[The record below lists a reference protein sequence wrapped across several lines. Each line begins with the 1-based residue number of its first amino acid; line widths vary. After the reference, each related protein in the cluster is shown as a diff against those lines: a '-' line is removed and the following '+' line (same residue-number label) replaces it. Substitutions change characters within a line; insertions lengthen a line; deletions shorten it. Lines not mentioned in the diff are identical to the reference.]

1 MTHLYV
7 PWLIPCKCLH
17 IHICAH
23 KYTWRVN
30 PTWHDSLLCA
40 INVCIIFMRISCI
53 CVHINTFEF
62 FSNVKKTIYMYKK
75 ITCIFFVCKSV
86 LVAYLLFVYLYL
98 FVIACSCACTVE
110 WQRWCF
116 VFHLWKK
123 PNDDELSF
131 TFGEKSCRNR
141 VSCKKTLNIW
151 NKYTY
156 TSQALER
163 DTPIGTMGTSLGE
176 LKYVYCGRS
185 IDMITTYF
193 GANMNIYT
201 REHIYVTPMGTSL
214 GENKYVYYER
224 NIDMIT
230 IYFGTNMNIFT
241 REHMYTRHLWA
252 PH

>member
-1 MTHLYV
+1 MN
-7 PWLIPCKCLH
+7 CLSPLGKSPAE
-17 IHICAH
+17 IEYLV
-23 KYTWRVN
+23 KN
-30 PTWHDSLLCA
+30 LS
-40 INVCIIFMRISCI
+40 ISE
-53 CVHINTFEF
+53 INT
-62 FSNVKKTIYMYKK
+62 
-75 ITCIFFVCKSV
+75 
-86 LVAYLLFVYLYL
+86 
-98 FVIACSCACTVE
+98 
-110 WQRWCF
+110 
-116 VFHLWKK
+116 H
-123 PNDDELSF
+123 
-131 TFGEKSCRNR
+131 
-141 VSCKKTLNIW
+141 TLQ
-151 NKYTY
+151 YTY

-214 GENKYVYYER
+214 GENKYVYYGR